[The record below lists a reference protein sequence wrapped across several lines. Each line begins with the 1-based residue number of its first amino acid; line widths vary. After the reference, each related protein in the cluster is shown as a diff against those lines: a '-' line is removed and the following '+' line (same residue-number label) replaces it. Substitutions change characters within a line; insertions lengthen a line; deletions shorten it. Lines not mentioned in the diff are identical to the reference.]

1 MRMFTQQPW
10 TARVKRA
17 TAAAG
22 VVATAAFLAV
32 TCVPNI
38 AAAADTVSR
47 ALDDA
52 LMAIAMT
59 RDDLHFRTDYADAPD
74 SFRLTVAD
82 SLLEHPLHTEPYV
95 RGLADDVSS
104 PLGTAELVVVAAKEL
119 DLTVWPEECP
129 GIGPEGADALG
140 VLLPA
145 FARAREEIAHA
156 FAGLTDEERA
166 FLVEHAPVLLE
177 EEEFDPEKPIDVR
190 EQEADEAEALG
201 DRLLVIAGAV
211 DFERIAAAGAIV
223 AEAVDASLAV
233 ASDLRDQHGPATGGD
248 RYSERLGPESIA
260 WGDVIEVRQTEQG
273 IVVIGGTG
281 TTYYGRG
288 AALIID
294 LGGNDV
300 YDCRADADRPIG
312 AVTRSSTGRPADAD
326 RPLDGSDRMHPVG
339 GAVPSDPIAVVIDL
353 EGDDVYLGGHHCF
366 GSGFMGVGIVADLAG
381 DDRYVAGSF
390 SLGSGLFGVG
400 VLRDAA
406 GHDTYEGDTC
416 VQGAGAFGIGILL
429 DEDGNDTYR
438 AAVFSQAFGFVK
450 GFGLLDDLSGNDS
463 YYAGG
468 KYTDEIR
475 YFDHSISLSQGF
487 GFGWRPDASGGIGM
501 LVDGAGNDV
510 YVSDIFGQGSSYWF
524 SVGGLVDVAGNDQYI
539 SYQYAQGA
547 GTHITVAALI
557 DYEGD
562 DNYVSK
568 GVSQGCGHDLAIGIL
583 HDLAGDDNYTC
594 HDLSQAAGNANGIG
608 LLIDDAGNDAYTLR
622 DRNNTHGYGNLR
634 RDYGSIGVFLD
645 CGGTDSYAGR
655 GADDTWWSYSDH
667 GIGVDTELAADAANG
682 GTAE

>member
-1 MRMFTQQPW
+1 MRTLI
-10 TARVKRA
+10 RRRG
-17 TAAAG
+17 AAG
-22 VVATAAFLAV
+22 PWGAAPAAVLAAVLAATLAGAPAVATAGTVADAF
-32 TCVPNI
+32 N
-38 AAAADTVSR
+38 
-47 ALDDA
+47 DA
-52 LMAIAMT
+52 LTAIALT
-59 RDDLHFRTDYADAPD
+59 RDDLHFRTDYADEPD

-82 SLLEHPLHTEPYV
+82 SLLERPLDTEPYV
-95 RGLADDVSS
+95 RRLAEDVAS
-104 PLGTAELVVVAAKEL
+104 PLGIAELVVAAAKEL
-119 DLTVWPEECP
+119 DLVVWSEECP
-129 GIGPEGADALG
+129 GVGPEGADALG

-190 EQEADEAEALG
+190 EQEATEAEELG
-201 DRLLVIAGAV
+201 DRLLAIAGGV
-211 DFERIAAAGAIV
+211 DYERIAAAGAIV

-233 ASDLRDQHGPATGGD
+233 AADLREQHGPATGGD
-248 RYSERLGPESIA
+248 RYSERIGPESIA
-260 WGDVIEVRQTEQG
+260 WGDVIEIRRTDQG
-273 IVVIGGTG
+273 TVVIGGTG

-300 YDCRADADRPIG
+300 YDCRDSAYEPIG
-312 AVTRSSTGRPADAD
+312 
-326 RPLDGSDRMHPVG
+326 GSDGMHPVG
-339 GAVPSDPIAVVIDL
+339 GALPSSPIAVVIDL
-353 EGDDVYLGGHHCF
+353 EGDDVYLGGRHSF
-366 GSGFMGVGIVADLAG
+366 GAGFMGVGILADLAG

-416 VQGAGAFGIGILL
+416 VQGAGAFGIGVLL
-429 DEDGNDTYR
+429 DEGGNDTYR
-438 AAVFSQAFGFVK
+438 AAVFSQAFGFVM

-475 YFDHSISLSQGF
+475 YFDHYISLSQGF

-510 YVSDIFGQGSSYWF
+510 YVSDIFGQGASYWF
-524 SVGGLVDVAGNDQYI
+524 SVGGLVDFAGNDQYI

-547 GTHITVAALI
+547 GTHITVAALV

-583 HDLAGDDNYTC
+583 HDLSGDDNYTC

-608 LLIDDAGNDAYTLR
+608 VFIDDAGNDAYGLR
-622 DRNNTHGYGNLR
+622 NANNTHGYGNLR
-634 RDYGSIGVFLD
+634 RDYGSVGVFLD
-645 CGGTDSYAGR
+645 CGGADSYTGR
-655 GADDTWWSYSDH
+655 GADNTWWSYSDH
-667 GIGVDTELAADAANG
+667 GVGVDTELEPTVTEGGAA
-682 GTAE
+682 E

>member
-1 MRMFTQQPW
+1 MRSSTRESK
-10 TARVKRA
+10 TARTTGGMLV
-17 TAAAG
+17 T
-22 VVATAAFLAV
+22 VLAV
-32 TCVPNI
+32 ALAVLCAPTVAP
-38 AAAADTVSR
+38 AAETVADV
-47 ALDDA
+47 LDDA
-52 LMAIAMT
+52 LSAIALT

-74 SFRLTVAD
+74 SFRLSVAD
-82 SLLEHPLHTEPYV
+82 SLLDRPLDTEQYV
-95 RGLADDVSS
+95 RALAADVAS
-104 PLGTAELVVVAAKEL
+104 PFGTAELVVAAAKEL
-119 DLTVWPEECP
+119 DLVVWSEECP
-129 GIGPEGADALG
+129 GVGPHGADALG

-145 FARAREEIAHA
+145 FARAREEMTHA
-156 FAGLTDEERA
+156 FAGLTTEERA

-190 EQEADEAEALG
+190 EQESDEAEELG
-201 DRLLVIAGAV
+201 DRLLVIAGGV
-211 DFERIAAAGAIV
+211 DYERIAAAGAIV

-233 ASDLRDQHGPATGGD
+233 ASDLRRQHGPATGGD
-248 RYSERLGPESIA
+248 RYSERIGPRSVA
-260 WGDVIEVRQTEQG
+260 WGDVIEVRRTEQG
-273 IVVIGGTG
+273 TVVIGGTG

-300 YDCRADADRPIG
+300 YDCRTTALKPIG
-312 AVTRSSTGRPADAD
+312 GG
-326 RPLDGSDRMHPVG
+326 DGAHPIG
-339 GAVPSDPIAVVIDL
+339 GALPSDPVAVVIDL
-353 EGDDVYLGGHHCF
+353 EGDDVYLGGHHSF
-366 GSGFMGVGIVADLAG
+366 GAGFMGVGILVDLAG

-390 SLGSGLFGVG
+390 SLGSGIFGVG
-400 VLRDAA
+400 VLRDSG

-416 VQGAGAFGIGILL
+416 VQGAGAFGIGVLL
-429 DEDGNDTYR
+429 DEEGNDSYR
-438 AAVFSQAFGFVK
+438 AAVFSQAFGFVM

-475 YFDHSISLSQGF
+475 YFDHYISLSQGF
-487 GFGWRPDASGGIGM
+487 GFGWRPDASGGVGM

-524 SVGGLVDVAGNDQYI
+524 AVGGLVDFSGNDQYI

-547 GTHITVAALI
+547 GTHITVAALV

-583 HDLAGDDNYTC
+583 HDLSGDDNYTC

-608 LLIDDAGNDAYTLR
+608 LFIDDAGDDAYGLR
-622 DRNNTHGYGNLR
+622 DPNNTHGYGNLR
-634 RDYGSIGVFLD
+634 RDYGSVGVFLD
-645 CGGTDSYAGR
+645 CGGADSYTGR
-655 GADDTWWSYSDH
+655 GSDNTWWSYSDH
-667 GIGVDTELAADAANG
+667 GVGVDTELEPAATKAG
-682 GTAE
+682 VAE